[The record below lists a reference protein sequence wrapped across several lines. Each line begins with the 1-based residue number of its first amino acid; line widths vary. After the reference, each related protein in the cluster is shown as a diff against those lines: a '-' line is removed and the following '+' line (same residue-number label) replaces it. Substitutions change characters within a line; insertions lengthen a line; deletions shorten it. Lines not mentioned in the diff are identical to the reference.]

1 MIENQ
6 REASAHPCHP
16 IMVAIT
22 RNDRSRTHQAL
33 LRESKGNISNL
44 LPRWDVSMEVDGVS
58 VSPGPDPGG
67 SKRAGEVIL
76 SVPSFVAAVWN
87 FEAAKGVVAAVGVQ
101 LSVGDV
107 VVLGAQQEGV
117 LAHRLAN
124 CVEPDIDLDVS

>member
-1 MIENQ
+1 
-6 REASAHPCHP
+6 
-16 IMVAIT
+16 MVAIT

-33 LRESKGNISNL
+33 LRESKGNIPNF
-44 LPRWDVSMEVDGVS
+44 LPRWDISMEVDSIS
-58 VSPGPDPGG
+58 VWTGPDPGG
-67 SKRAGEVIL
+67 SKRAGDVIL

-124 CVEPDIDLDVS
+124 CVEPDDRFGGILI